1 MAAPTTIEELGRLR
15 QVADVILRHEG
26 DFLLDQLRLGHLLPK
41 GKKPKGKEKRFY
53 QAVRIRKILEELGG
67 TFVKLGQL
75 LSLRPDIFP
84 KDFIEELSRLQ
95 DEVRP
100 VPFQAIR
107 AVVESDLKKP
117 LREAFASFERKPL
130 SSASVSQVHRAKL
143 HDGTAV
149 AVKVQRPEMEKL
161 FAEDIAILKYL
172 AGQAEKHLSITLFSP
187 VEFVKEFEEYT
198 EKELD
203 FQREAKNID
212 RFYQYFAKD
221 KHLAIPKVYWG
232 LTTKRVLTMEFIEG
246 IPIHRHEELSAA
258 GLDPRAIATALSN
271 AIYTQMFIW
280 GVFHGDPHP
289 GNVLA
294 LKGNRIALL
303 DFGIVGRFT
312 PVMQRHLRQ
321 VFIAM
326 LEGDIDSITEG
337 LLLLKVLT
345 QESDPEQ
352 FKRDMLE
359 HLAQFYDLSLE
370 HVKLSDFVL
379 EMLSVMRKNR
389 LQVPHDFVLLGKALL
404 TLEGTCHVLD
414 PGFNPVETGR
424 SFLQV
429 IIRHE
434 RNPKY
439 LLQGL
444 MRETTRFATFLQN
457 LPEQTREAIDVLR
470 KSDDYI
476 LSINN
481 SLKVLTLEMDRTS
494 SRLVK
499 AMLMSVLILA
509 GAYMVRLDISPVR
522 GVSLPSV
529 VCFALA
535 ALIGV
540 QLVIATMRE
549 QRFVRRIF
557 SESFFRKLFRKE

>member
-1 MAAPTTIEELGRLR
+1 MATPTPLEELGRLR
-15 QVADVILRHEG
+15 QVADVILKHEG
-26 DFLLDQLRLGHLLPK
+26 DFLLDQLRLGHLLPR
-41 GKKPKGKEKRFY
+41 GRKPKGKEKKFY
-53 QAVRIRKILEELGG
+53 QASRIRKMLEDLGG
-67 TFVKLGQL
+67 PFVKLGQL

-95 DEVRP
+95 DEVKP
-100 VPFQAIR
+100 VPFSAIK
-107 AVVESDLKKP
+107 AVVESELKKP
-117 LREAFASFERKPL
+117 LGEAFASFERKPL

-143 HDGTAV
+143 RDGTQV

-172 AGQAEKHLSITLFSP
+172 AGQAEKHLAIKLFSP

-198 EKELD
+198 ERELD

-212 RFYQYFAKD
+212 RFHHYFERD
-221 KHLAIPKVYWG
+221 RHLVVPKVYWG
-232 LTTKRVLTMEFIEG
+232 LTTSKVLTMGFIDG
-246 IPIHRHEELSAA
+246 IPIHKHEKLVAA
-258 GLDPRAIATALSN
+258 GLDPAAIATTLTNSL
-271 AIYTQMFIW
+271 YTQMLIW

-294 LKGNRIALL
+294 LKANRIALL

-326 LEGDIDSITEG
+326 LEGDIDSIVEG

-345 QESDPEQ
+345 PESDPEQ
-352 FKRDMLE
+352 FKRDMLD

-379 EMLSVMRKNR
+379 EMVSVMRKNR
-389 LQVPHDFVLLGKALL
+389 LQVPSDFVLLGKALL
-404 TLEGTCHVLD
+404 TLEGTCHVID

-429 IIRHE
+429 IIKHE

-439 LLQGL
+439 LLQNI
-444 MRETTRFATFLQN
+444 MRETTRFTTFLSN

-476 LSINN
+476 FSINN
-481 SLKVLTLEMDRTS
+481 SIKVLTLEMDRTS
-494 SRLVK
+494 SRVVK

-509 GAYMVRLDISPVR
+509 GAYMIKLDISPVR

-529 VCFALA
+529 ACFALA
-535 ALIGV
+535 ALIGL
-540 QLVIATMRE
+540 QLIFSTMRE
-549 QRFVRRIF
+549 QRFVRKIF
-557 SESFFRKLFRKE
+557 NESFIRKLFKKE